1 MLDYTYRLS
10 KVWAKNT
17 GKFAKMSLVG
27 GGGTFPLLLHTHVN
41 QTVREKIFF
50 FKWAAT
56 SQISNLIARWGV
68 FHMSRIIYVTTLK
81 LCFHFLAIFSF
92 FLLLKYL
99 FFASSF
105 CGASKDCT
113 LILSGPAWDIEFEPG
128 TDLRVNH
135 GSVRQTLPKN
145 NRSVGLKIKPVM
157 AAVQG
162 WMQL

>member
-10 KVWAKNT
+10 KIWAKIT

-27 GGGTFPLLLHTHVN
+27 GGDFSPPPPHPCQSDCQGEN
-41 QTVREKIFF
+41 IFF

-56 SQISNLIARWGV
+56 SQISNLIP
-68 FHMSRIIYVTTLK
+68 HVTDN
-81 LCFHFLAIFSF
+81 LCHNFETVLPFPSNFF
-92 FLLLKYL
+92 FLSPTKISVFCLILLWSLKRLYTDTQWTCL
-99 FFASSF
+99 RYRIRARNRFASKPS
-105 CGASKDCT
+105 
-113 LILSGPAWDIEFEPG
+113 
-128 TDLRVNH
+128 
-135 GSVRQTLPKN
+135 GSVRHTMPKN

>member
-27 GGGTFPLLLHTHVN
+27 GGGEFSPPPPHPCQSDCQGEN
-41 QTVREKIFF
+41 IFF

-113 LILSGPAWDIEFEPG
+113 LILSGPAWDIEFESG
-128 TDLRVNH
+128 TDLRVNQ
-135 GSVRQTLPKN
+135 VVQCATLCQ
-145 NRSVGLKIKPVM
+145 KIIGVS
-157 AAVQG
+157 A
-162 WMQL
+162 

>member
-27 GGGTFPLLLHTHVN
+27 GGDFSPPPPHPCQSDCQGEN
-41 QTVREKIFF
+41 IFF

-56 SQISNLIARWGV
+56 SQISNLIARLGV

-128 TDLRVNH
+128 TDLRVNQ
-135 GSVRQTLPKN
+135 VVQCARLCQ
-145 NRSVGLKIKPVM
+145 KIIGVS
-157 AAVQG
+157 A
-162 WMQL
+162 